1 MNNDGY
7 SPSLPLT
14 TIKTHYDMIFDIESN
29 IKQNFKN
36 LLLTNPGERMMIP
49 DFGCGVRRYLFEY
62 DINASFDDLTTI
74 IQDQIDT
81 YMPFIEIEDI
91 SLDTVVL
98 GGTSKE
104 HTLAFTISYTVS
116 SLDIQDSL
124 LITT

>member
-14 TIKTHYDMIFDIESN
+14 TNKTHYDMIFDIESN

-36 LLLTNPGERMMIP
+36 LLLTNQGERIMIP
-49 DFGCGVRRYLFEY
+49 DFGCGIRRFLFEY
-62 DINASFDDLTTI
+62 DAEASFEDIAAT
-74 IQDQIDT
+74 IQDQVDT
-81 YMPFIEIEDI
+81 YMPFIQIDDI
-91 SLDTVVL
+91 LLDDTIL

-104 HTLAFTISYTVS
+104 HTLAFTIVYSVP
-116 SLDIQDSL
+116 SLDIEDSL